1 MLKNLTIKS
10 KILFITLFGLLLL
23 SSVLGYVSVS
33 KAKESLIKKSYD
45 MLTSTRDNKAKQVK
59 NYLEQRIKDIKVLS
73 KSSNADELLYDLG
86 NLYDDLDLEEDEI
99 FDVSIVSIKDATTPH
114 ENFFQNFAKEYG
126 YNDIYLINA
135 ESGHVLYTSS
145 KLKDYGSNLKFGNL
159 KSSPLAQVWKKTLE
173 SKEATF
179 IDMTKYSINDNKP
192 TMFLGAP
199 VFQDEEIKGVIVF
212 QISTKDI
219 NDIMSFRKGY
229 TKSQEDYLVGQDYLM
244 RSNSYLDPKNHSLN
258 ASFSNKEKGK
268 VDGIVYGGT
277 SRKIRNY
284 LQISNKLFVSHSS
297 KSENKIGYFKTEL
310 IKPISPLYFNDKE
323 RTSALISICSLLNTL
338 LPEAQQNKKIYNSF
352 EKLIN
357 SINLENWIFIY
368 IFFELNLIKD
378 LGYDTNLE
386 QYSPNEST
394 SNDISKI
401 KIDGYIYEVPNFLIF
416 KKIPVKFDNT
426 LIRKS
431 LYFTRN
437 VLQNKFFIPN
447 NLLFPKSRVVLEN
460 YFN

>member
-1 MLKNLTIKS
+1 MIWEDECY
-10 KILFITLFGLLLL
+10 LL
-23 SSVLGYVSVS
+23 S
-33 KAKESLIKKSYD
+33 KRKFRE
-45 MLTSTRDNKAKQVK
+45 
-59 NYLEQRIKDIKVLS
+59 
-73 KSSNADELLYDLG
+73 NA
-86 NLYDDLDLEEDEI
+86 NIINI
-99 FDVSIVSIKDATTPH
+99 FT
-114 ENFFQNFAKEYG
+114 
-126 YNDIYLINA
+126 
-135 ESGHVLYTSS
+135 
-145 KLKDYGSNLKFGNL
+145 
-159 KSSPLAQVWKKTLE
+159 
-173 SKEATF
+173 
-179 IDMTKYSINDNKP
+179 
-192 TMFLGAP
+192 
-199 VFQDEEIKGVIVF
+199 
-212 QISTKDI
+212 
-219 NDIMSFRKGY
+219 
-229 TKSQEDYLVGQDYLM
+229 
-244 RSNSYLDPKNHSLN
+244 
-258 ASFSNKEKGK
+258 KEKGK

-386 QYSPNEST
+386 QYSSSESK
-394 SNDISKI
+394 SNDILKI
-401 KIDGYIYEVPNFLIF
+401 RIDGYIYEVPNYLIF
-416 KKIPVKFDNT
+416 KKIPLKFNNT